1 MFAMSFGKSLK
12 SHVEAL
18 HVLREHTVIVAS
30 YLTNNQQTKNRN
42 RRLAVLRTIQDL
54 QKTHDIKL
62 APEDAIYL
70 LDVPLLPLNNKE
82 HPLHRKHF
90 FDRFRHLSPSERSAE
105 AKALLGMDES
115 WTAKTDC
122 IKIEQIRKYIKSGFF
137 PKDLELEDVVHV
149 ASRELATFA

>member
-1 MFAMSFGKSLK
+1 MFAMSFGKSLR

-18 HVLREHTVIVAS
+18 HVLREHTDNGAS

-42 RRLAVLRTIQDL
+42 RQLAMLRTIRDL
-54 QKTHDIKL
+54 QKTHDIRM
-62 APEDAIYL
+62 APKDAIYL
-70 LDVPLLPLNNKE
+70 LNVPSLPLNNAQ

-90 FDRFRHLSPSERSAE
+90 FGRFRHLSPSERSAE

-115 WTAKTDC
+115 GAA
-122 IKIEQIRKYIKSGFF
+122 IKIEQIRKYMKSGFF
-137 PKDLELEDVVHV
+137 PKDLDLEDVIHV